1 MTMMSGSDPVSPVL
15 EPGAHVTAAAVT
27 VTVTVTVTAA
37 VRVHPA
43 PAVFASAQLARLP
56 GTPAVAGA
64 HAAWAGN
71 SR

>member
-15 EPGAHVTAAAVT
+15 EPGAHVTAAA